1 MGGTPQQNTRPEN
14 AEAQAR
20 ELLSISQPKEAL
32 ELLTNVLGNRR
43 HKTWSQLHENLM
55 KLHLDICVDLR
66 LSRELKDGLHQYRN
80 LCQQQAPNSL
90 EAVIMHLL
98 DLVEKLPCDASAD
111 PNAYTKSDSYDHPA
125 LRLTQT
131 LVPPTDE
138 LAKNIR
144 FVSEAHRSILD
155 ILKSHSKLSHVYHN
169 TADLALSFLAENG
182 RHSDVKRLCEYLR
195 SHLINVQ
202 RYGAKAAGSNDSKS
216 MRNWDGWTNESLG
229 EAVQT
234 KLTVLKLCQK
244 LKIPSEIYRTL
255 EDIHSLRKLGHKLQL
270 TTLASGSKFVK
281 EYHFILASVCLVN
294 KDYFIVGL
302 LLAKLLDAELAESD
316 AQRNHEYISQLA
328 NTLTLCT
335 ICSPLKPTSR
345 QIKLIHLIHDL
356 VKIDLVDEISQ
367 KYIQHCEDSV
377 RELYNVVYSNG
388 GNGILQS
395 DFSSLLQ
402 NIESTNVIDFKH
414 AEQPNFQTQLKI
426 TLATKHMKILSKFY
440 SVVKISSLFSKFGG
454 VISPEDLEKIM
465 IEVGRVDWRNDSLR
479 FEPPSNKDWIV
490 DLAKSLSK
498 VQLESKPN
506 LKTSFF
512 DEIKASLVEEN
523 KAAVA
528 RKNII
533 EREKEEA
540 ERKQM
545 EEAME
550 EAAKKEAEDA
560 KRKEEE
566 KRRLAI
572 EEKKRE
578 LVSVDFDYIE
588 SIFCILLNF
597 LKYLKEKQKK
607 IQDELQEIEKK
618 KYLAALGQNPAEVNQ
633 DLSVE
638 ELARRHQEKLAK
650 KKEKQEKSLSLRL
663 KKLDYTVRAIR
674 DEEMSLIK
682 DQHEASLVAHRE
694 YYEKD
699 VVEKAAAD
707 KKEWEVSIERKNA
720 LSSFNIFSYTA
731 DLESIITSR
740 EDANYSAIKEKCDE
754 DARQAAQAQKLKR
767 AKKRRADEIRKK
779 EEEER
784 IAKEEAMRLE
794 KEREDAKRKAEEE
807 ERIRASES
815 KQASEERGSTSGRYV
830 PPSRRGGG
838 SKLADRESDSGRDRF
853 GNSRFGRGEDRE
865 RGMGGYRRGG
875 SSSGFG
881 RSDDRGMGS
890 FRRGDDRGAESFRR
904 GDDRGAAN
912 SSGSGG
918 RYIPPSRR
926 EASSRDNAPR
936 ENSRWGR

>member
-1 MGGTPQQNTRPEN
+1 VLCAVCCVCRTNNKPQFFRSSLLPLLCNSLLSLSFHLVTVKEIHTANISIANMSGRGYYNNNMGATPQQNTRPEN

-98 DLVEKLPCDASAD
+98 DLVEKLPCDASTD

-229 EAVQT
+229 AAVQT

-356 VKIDLVDEISQ
+356 VKLDLVDEISQ
-367 KYIQHCEDSV
+367 KYIQYCEDGV

-388 GNGILQS
+388 GNGFLQS
-395 DFSSLLQ
+395 DFSSLLK
-402 NIESTNVIDFKH
+402 NIESTNVMDFKH
-414 AEQPNFQTQLKI
+414 AEQPNFQTQLKV

-454 VISPEDLEKIM
+454 DISPENLERIM

-479 FEPPSNKDWIV
+479 FAPPSNKNWIV

-512 DEIKASLVEEN
+512 DEIKASLVDEN
-523 KAAVA
+523 KAAVS

-533 EREKEEA
+533 EREKEES

-578 LVSVDFDYIE
+578 LVSVGFDYI
-588 SIFCILLNF
+588 
-597 LKYLKEKQKK
+597 
-607 IQDELQEIEKK
+607 
-618 KYLAALGQNPAEVNQ
+618 A
-633 DLSVE
+633 
-638 ELARRHQEKLAK
+638 
-650 KKEKQEKSLSLRL
+650 
-663 KKLDYTVRAIR
+663 
-674 DEEMSLIK
+674 
-682 DQHEASLVAHRE
+682 
-694 YYEKD
+694 
-699 VVEKAAAD
+699 
-707 KKEWEVSIERKNA
+707 
-720 LSSFNIFSYTA
+720 
-731 DLESIITSR
+731 SIIC
-740 EDANYSAIKEKCDE
+740 I
-754 DARQAAQAQKLKR
+754 
-767 AKKRRADEIRKK
+767 
-779 EEEER
+779 
-784 IAKEEAMRLE
+784 
-794 KEREDAKRKAEEE
+794 
-807 ERIRASES
+807 
-815 KQASEERGSTSGRYV
+815 
-830 PPSRRGGG
+830 
-838 SKLADRESDSGRDRF
+838 
-853 GNSRFGRGEDRE
+853 
-865 RGMGGYRRGG
+865 
-875 SSSGFG
+875 
-881 RSDDRGMGS
+881 
-890 FRRGDDRGAESFRR
+890 
-904 GDDRGAAN
+904 
-912 SSGSGG
+912 
-918 RYIPPSRR
+918 
-926 EASSRDNAPR
+926 
-936 ENSRWGR
+936 